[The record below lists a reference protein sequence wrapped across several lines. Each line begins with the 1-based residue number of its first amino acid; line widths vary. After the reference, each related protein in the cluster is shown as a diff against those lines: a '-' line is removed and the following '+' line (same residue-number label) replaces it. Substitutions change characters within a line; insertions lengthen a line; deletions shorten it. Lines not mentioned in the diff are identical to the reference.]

1 MFNGTSGD
9 SLIMKINSEWLK
21 YLADSVLTPLSYIY
35 KGIVV
40 SRNWMFDHGILPQ
53 EEMDVPVVVVG
64 NINVGG
70 TGKTPHT
77 EYIVEAL
84 SHDYRVGVL
93 SRGYKRHTS
102 GFILATNKL
111 TPNDLGDEAYQIYRK
126 FGSRITLAVC
136 ESRRKGI
143 KEMLRIDPKIDVMV
157 LDDAFQHRYVK
168 PKVSV
173 VLMEYARPVYEDNML
188 PLGTLREPAKGLLRA
203 DMVVVTKCPREI
215 RPIDLNLIKK
225 KLELFPSQELFFSSI
240 QYYNL
245 MPVFPEMVGTMPTLQ
260 QMDSCDAL
268 LIVTGIANH
277 IPFVRFLKA
286 FRTAIKVIHFGDH
299 HNFTRD
305 DFELIG
311 KRYEA
316 MSGNRKVIVT
326 TEKDAVRMAN
336 NPYFPHE
343 LKKHVFYVPIKVTFD
358 QPIVGQDFIGALKKK
373 IQE

>member
-1 MFNGTSGD
+1 
-9 SLIMKINSEWLK
+9 MKKMNTAWVK
-21 YLADSVLTPLSYIY
+21 YLADSVLKPLSYIY
-35 KGIVV
+35 GGIVV
-40 SRNWMFDHGILPQ
+40 TRNWMFDHGILPQ
-53 EEMDVPVVVVG
+53 EKFDVPVVVVG

-77 EYIVEAL
+77 EYIVDAL

-93 SRGYKRHTS
+93 SRGYKRHTH

-136 ESRRKGI
+136 ENRRKGI
-143 KEMLRIDPKIDVMV
+143 KEMLRIDPNIDVLV

-168 PKVSV
+168 PKVSI
-173 VLMEYARPVYEDNML
+173 VLMEYSRPVYEDSML
-188 PLGTLREPAKGLLRA
+188 PYGTLREPVRGLLRA
-203 DMVVVTKCPREI
+203 DMVVITKCPRKI
-215 RPIDLNLIKK
+215 RPIDLNLIKQ
-225 KLELFPSQELFFSSI
+225 KLELFPSQDLFLSSI

-245 MPVFPEMVGTMPTLQ
+245 MPVFPEMVGSIPTLQ
-260 QMDSCDAL
+260 QMDSGDSL

-286 FRTAIKVIHFGDH
+286 FKTAIKVIHFGDH
-299 HNFTRD
+299 HNFSRD

-311 KRYEA
+311 KRFDE
-316 MSGNRKVIVT
+316 MPGNRKVIVT

-336 NPYFPHE
+336 NPYFPHG
-343 LKKHVFYVPIKVTFD
+343 LKPHVFYVPIKVSFD
-358 QPIVGQDFIGALKKK
+358 QPIMGQDFIGALKKR
-373 IQE
+373 IEE

>member
-1 MFNGTSGD
+1 MTD
-9 SLIMKINSEWLK
+9 SVWMK
-21 YLADSVLTPLSYIY
+21 YLANSVLTPLSYIY
-35 KGIVV
+35 KCVTMT
-40 SRNWMFDHGILPQ
+40 RNWMFDRGILPH
-53 EEMDVPVVVVG
+53 EEFDVPVVVVG

-84 SHDYRVGVL
+84 SHEYRVGVL

-126 FGSRITLAVC
+126 FGSTITLAVC

-143 KEMLRIDPKIDVMV
+143 KEMLRIDPKIDVVV
-157 LDDAFQHRYVK
+157 LDDAFQHRFVK
-168 PKVSV
+168 PKVSI
-173 VLMEYARPVYEDNML
+173 VLMEYARPIYEDAML
-188 PLGTLREPAKGLLRA
+188 PLGTLREPAKGILRA
-203 DMVVVTKCPREI
+203 DMVIVTKCPKTI

-225 KLELFPSQELFFSSI
+225 KLELFPSQDLFFSSI

-245 MPVFPEMVGTMPTLQ
+245 MPVFPEMADNVPSLQ
-260 QMDSCDAL
+260 QLDSNDSL

-286 FRTAIKVIHFGDH
+286 FKTGIKVIHFGDH

-311 KRYEA
+311 KRYDVLP
-316 MSGNRKVIVT
+316 GNRKYIVT

-343 LKKHVFYVPIKVTFD
+343 LKRKVFYVPIKVSFE
-358 QPIVGQDFIGALKKK
+358 QPVADQDFIGTLKKK
-373 IQE
+373 ILE